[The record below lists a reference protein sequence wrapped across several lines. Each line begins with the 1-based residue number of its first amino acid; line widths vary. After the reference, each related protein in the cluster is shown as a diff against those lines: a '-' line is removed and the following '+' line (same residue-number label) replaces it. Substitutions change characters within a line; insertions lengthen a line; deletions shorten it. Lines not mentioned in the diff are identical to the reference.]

1 MSAQPK
7 RHVVL
12 KALDWSPNGFTIE
25 TLPVGAERDF
35 GDSAAGLL
43 AEGWIGAEKAAEP
56 EPVVVEPEPV
66 VEPVA
71 AEPEPEPA
79 SPEPEPAPTPEPKR
93 RNRN

>member
-43 AEGWIGAEKAAEP
+43 AEGWIGVAKVATEPEPVAEPVDAEP
-56 EPVVVEPEPV
+56 EPAPEVEPT
-66 VEPVA
+66 
-71 AEPEPEPA
+71 
-79 SPEPEPAPTPEPKR
+79 PEPEPAPAPEPKR